1 MAQNS
6 SLPGT
11 LAFVGGGTFFLLNII
26 TDGAV
31 PGGGI
36 GGAIGGAIGYVIGS
50 AISSAQAKAGTVPD
64 GRSADKTTTDD
75 PRTAEPNMPP
85 HP

>member
-11 LAFVGGGTFFLLNII
+11 LAFVGGGVFFLLNII

-36 GGAIGGAIGYVIGS
+36 GGAIGGAIGFIIGS
-50 AISSAQAKAGTVPD
+50 AINSAGAKVHPANDTEHATPGPD
-64 GRSADKTTTDD
+64 PQRPS
-75 PRTAEPNMPP
+75 
-85 HP
+85 